1 MKVTSR
7 ANNSRIL
14 RIKIA
19 NFSEFYF
26 YMNTNIKGDFQIY
39 IIVPLRLK
47 LRSSERVKN
56 KLSLE

>member
-1 MKVTSR
+1 MKITSR

-26 YMNTNIKGDFQIY
+26 YMNTNIKGVFQIY

>member
-1 MKVTSR
+1 MKITSR
-7 ANNSRIL
+7 ANNSRI
-14 RIKIA
+14 REIKIA